1 LNAKT
6 NSSDV
11 IAGGVHV
18 TKQEQVLGL
27 LRRAKGASLETL
39 VTETGWQ
46 KHTLRGFMAGT
57 VRRKLRLALIS
68 EKINGTRTYRIAPPK
83 HSVQQGAKTG
93 KPRKAD

>member
-1 LNAKT
+1 LNPKT
-6 NSSDV
+6 NLSDV
-11 IAGGVHV
+11 TAGGVHV
-18 TKQEQVLGL
+18 TKQEKVLGL

-39 VTETGWQ
+39 MMETGWQ

-57 VRRKLRLALIS
+57 VRRKLRLTLIS

-83 HSVQQGAKTG
+83 LSVQQGTKTG